1 MTRPHGTESVLLA
14 RGADQFDVL
23 HQMVAA
29 HATADSI
36 VLDVGAG
43 WGHQDY
49 AGRLKPIVGHMVGV
63 DPSPKILAN
72 HRLVT

>member
-1 MTRPHGTESVLLA
+1 MTMPHGPESVLLPRA
-14 RGADQFDVL
+14 SDQFDVL

-43 WGHQDY
+43 CGHRTTP
-49 AGRLKPIVGHMVGV
+49 GG
-63 DPSPKILAN
+63 
-72 HRLVT
+72 